1 MIVLRRL
8 NPIVTRMLVDLREKL
23 APFYSEIGRPS
34 IEQISGVRMDT
45 DYTILGAQIG
55 PGASTASLVQ
65 SGSGVVSQGLLTTAF
80 NEGWVVIQNT
90 CSYRASSDVTPHV
103 VGAASGTHE
112 YR

>member
-1 MIVLRRL
+1 MMVLRWL

-55 PGASTASLVQ
+55 
-65 SGSGVVSQGLLTTAF
+65 SGVVSQGLLTTAF

-112 YR
+112 CR